1 MQDTVTIDYLDNALY
16 YLLDIISVL
25 SSRFVKVWRVEAWEE
40 DVRQTEVTEVDTL
53 REHTDYINAAVIRDN
68 CLYSSSGGWR
78 HWWTPAGY

>member
-1 MQDTVTIDYLDNALY
+1 M
-16 YLLDIISVL
+16 
-25 SSRFVKVWRVEAWEE
+25 WRVEAWEE

-78 HWWTPAGY
+78 HWWTAAGY